1 MGAMGAIKSLAG
13 VYMILVGAAVAV
25 HFIATQFY
33 DPALTDTALTV
44 WRIMDPLMVA
54 ATAMAFAAATC
65 CKLQAG
71 GDQGEPVTRGYLESQ
86 VGFYVSGVMLIALLW
101 NWIGVEFVE
110 PRNDDSLLWIIIDST
125 LPFLLC
131 TAGIR
136 LFRNAKS

>member
-1 MGAMGAIKSLAG
+1 MGAMSAIKSLAG
-13 VYMILVGAAVAV
+13 VYMVLVGAAVAV

-33 DPALTDTALTV
+33 DPFLEGTALTA

-54 ATAMAFAAATC
+54 AVAMAFAASTC
-65 CKLQAG
+65 CKLRVG
-71 GDQGEPVTRGYLESQ
+71 GGQGQPVTREYLEAQ
-86 VGFYVSGVMLIALLW
+86 FGFFFSGVILLALLW

-110 PRNDDSLLWIIIDST
+110 PRNDDGLVWMLIDST

-131 TAGIR
+131 TAGYR

>member
-13 VYMILVGAAVAV
+13 LYMIIVGAAVAV

-33 DPALTDTALTV
+33 DPALEDTALTV

-71 GDQGEPVTRGYLESQ
+71 SGQGEPVTRGYLEAQ

-110 PRNDDSLLWIIIDST
+110 PRNDDGLVWIIIDST

-136 LFRNAKS
+136 LFRSAKS